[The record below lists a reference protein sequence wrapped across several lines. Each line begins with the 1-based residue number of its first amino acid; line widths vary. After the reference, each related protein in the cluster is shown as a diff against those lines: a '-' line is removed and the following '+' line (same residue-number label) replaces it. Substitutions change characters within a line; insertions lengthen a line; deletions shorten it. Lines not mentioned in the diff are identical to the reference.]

1 MIFLQMCGESPEQYM
16 DDSIRSV
23 ESDKGHDDN
32 SPYNNDPEDKLGNG
46 KYSFL
51 LDFFMHARFFS

>member
-1 MIFLQMCGESPEQYM
+1 MCGESPEQYM